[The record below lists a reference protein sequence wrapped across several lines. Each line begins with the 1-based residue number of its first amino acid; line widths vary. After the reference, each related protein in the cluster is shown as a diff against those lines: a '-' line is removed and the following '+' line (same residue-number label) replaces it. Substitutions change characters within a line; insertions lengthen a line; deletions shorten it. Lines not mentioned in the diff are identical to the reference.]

1 MDRERLFLE
10 TVQENRDRMY
20 RVAMSLLHSG
30 ADAEDAVSAAVENAW
45 NHLGRL
51 RNPDALSAY
60 LVRCTVNAAKN
71 ELRRR
76 SRLVPL
82 DSVPESGAADP
93 RSERL
98 FEYICGLE
106 EKYRLPLVLRMQER
120 MTEAEIASVL
130 RIPRGTV
137 STRIT
142 RALNIL
148 KEQMTEEDAFHAERG
163 NRKDA
168 AGSCTAAF

>member
-1 MDRERLFLE
+1 MDQERHFLD
-10 TVQENRDRMY
+10 TVRKNRDRMY
-20 RVAMSLLHSG
+20 RVAMSYLHTG
-30 ADAEDAVSAAVENAW
+30 ADAEDAVSAAVEAAW
-45 NHLGRL
+45 THFWKL
-51 RNPDALSAY
+51 RNPDALGPY
-60 LVRCTVNAAKN
+60 LIRCVINASKN

-76 SRLVPL
+76 KRLVPL

>member
-1 MDRERLFLE
+1 MDREKLFLE
-10 TVQENRDRMY
+10 TVRENRDRMF
-20 RVAMSLLHSG
+20 RVAAGLLHSG

-45 NHLGRL
+45 NHLGRI
-51 RNPDALSAY
+51 RNPEALAAY

-82 DSVPESGAADP
+82 DSVPESGLADS
-93 RSERL
+93 RDDRL

-106 EKYRLPLVLRMQER
+106 EKYRLPLLLKMQER

-130 RIPRGTV
+130 RVPRGTV
-137 STRIT
+137 STRIN
-142 RALNIL
+142 RALAIL
-148 KEQMTEEDAFHAERG
+148 KEQMTKEDAYHAERG

-168 AGSCTAAF
+168 AGSCTPAF